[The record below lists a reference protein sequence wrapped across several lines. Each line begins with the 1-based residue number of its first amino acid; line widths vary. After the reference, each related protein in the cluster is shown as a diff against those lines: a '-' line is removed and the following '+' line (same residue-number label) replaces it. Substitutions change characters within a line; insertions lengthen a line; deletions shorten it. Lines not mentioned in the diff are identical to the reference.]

1 MDTHNLGANALPMA
15 KSSPNPAPNATPRL
29 YVGPWIRANRLKP
42 AEVARKT
49 GINEGYLSGI
59 ISGKKKNPSTEKLA
73 LIADFLKMPLGDL
86 YKPPPPDRLLEQL
99 DDYDPETVIRLS
111 QKRRKSG

>member
-1 MDTHNLGANALPMA
+1 MHSLAVDPLLMA
-15 KSSPNPAPNATPRL
+15 KTAPIPTPEPVQAL
-29 YVGPWIRANRLKP
+29 FVGAWIRANGVRP

-73 LIADFLKMPLGDL
+73 LIANFLKMPLGDL
-86 YKPPPPDRLLEQL
+86 YKPPPPSGLLDQIAG
-99 DDYDPETVIRLS
+99 YDPETVIRLS
-111 QKRRKSG
+111 QKRKKRA